1 MIGMA
6 KRREPEKPIAKDDP
20 SRILDINMEDVMH
33 NSMMPYAEHVILERA
48 LPRVEDGLK
57 PVQRR
62 ILYTMMEL
70 GTTPDKPHRKCAR
83 IVGDCLGKYHP
94 HGDSSVYGALVHMA
108 QDFSMRAPM
117 VDGHGNFG
125 SIDGDGAAAMR
136 YTEARMTPLAME
148 MLRDIEKDTVPFRLN
163 FDDTLKEPDMLPA
176 RFPNL
181 LVNGA
186 NGIAVGLATNIPT
199 HNLGESVRA
208 VLAQMDNPEI
218 SLEELM
224 QILPGPDFPTG
235 GVLLNNDEIR
245 RGYETGRGKLT
256 LRARVHIEDG
266 TNGKKLLVITEV
278 PYQVNKAAML
288 EKIHKLSEEKKA
300 ALGGICDIRDE
311 SDRTGM
317 RAVIE
322 LKRDTDPAK
331 VLAYLY
337 KYSDLQITFG
347 VNMVAISGG
356 KPVLLTLKQ
365 LIAGYIDYQ
374 KQVVT
379 RRTEYELKQAKARA
393 HILQGLMIALD
404 NLDEVIALIRASKSP
419 KEARIGLM
427 ERFELTDV
435 QAQAILDMRLQRLTN
450 LEVEALR
457 KEYADI
463 LKLITRL
470 EGILKSEK
478 KLREVIRKEME
489 ALAEQYADER
499 RTALEA
505 PEDVPVELP
514 DSTPVPEDAVVVFT
528 ESGYLKRILPAQLKR
543 TPLPTPEENPGD
555 SARFLMNTTT
565 AETLYI
571 FTSLGNCYPVNVGK
585 LAECKPRDR
594 GQLLAGV
601 LAGLEDGEQALYMM
615 TADSGKLKSMPDFLF
630 VTRRG
635 MIKRTAAAD
644 YDVRSRKYPALSLK
658 KEDSLLDVRPAD
670 IDRDVL
676 LITRGG
682 MSIRFPLSGVPVQG
696 RIAAG
701 VRAMSVETGD
711 EVCCFR
717 QIAEGDEIILFSE
730 RGWAKRIPQLDF
742 EPQNRSGKGVRCFA
756 FNKNGSN
763 GRMIAGVCVLPE
775 STPCTLLVSQLRSP
789 VTKLSKTEILLQNR
803 SGRGMPYIMAI
814 LDDVVTSIT
823 PVVIPEQAASPAD
836 RSAST

>member
-1 MIGMA
+1 MA

-199 HNLGESVRA
+199 HNLGESIRA

-814 LDDVVTSIT
+814 LDDVVTSLT